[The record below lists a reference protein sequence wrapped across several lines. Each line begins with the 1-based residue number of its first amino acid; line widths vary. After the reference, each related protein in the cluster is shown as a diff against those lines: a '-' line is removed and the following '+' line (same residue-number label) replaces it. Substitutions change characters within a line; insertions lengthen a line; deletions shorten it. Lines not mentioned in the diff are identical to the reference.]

1 MAQPAEKF
9 LNPLLATAESEE
21 TVSTLL
27 GHMLD
32 GPPVETCL
40 INGVEVLQALL
51 EVRRPQP
58 QGGGFY
64 AYSSEQDTANCQ
76 SDIERQEAA
85 ISTAFLSGIKPLL
98 ESGKVSISDL
108 HCNL

>member
-51 EVRRPQP
+51 LATSAGE
-58 QGGGFY
+58 G
-64 AYSSEQDTANCQ
+64 SSRCFAETVFCSKD
-76 SDIERQEAA
+76 
-85 ISTAFLSGIKPLL
+85 LL
-98 ESGKVSISDL
+98 
-108 HCNL
+108 